1 MSYRMF
7 YNLCIT
13 IECSCADPVECRFV
27 VSIGGGRKP
36 VGGSCRVSD
45 RHQVAGHHSFQVSH
59 HRQLLCSRISSWARA
74 PNYHP
79 SCERL
84 QKEEMEQLEEEG
96 NPTKDWVEDSD
107 YESQPVVDE
116 AFFTKGRDLQS
127 TAVNHK
133 YTEKEREVLGSYD
146 SMDYL
151 PPHSQVGNNGY
162 SK

>member
-1 MSYRMF
+1 
-7 YNLCIT
+7 
-13 IECSCADPVECRFV
+13 
-27 VSIGGGRKP
+27 
-36 VGGSCRVSD
+36 
-45 RHQVAGHHSFQVSH
+45 
-59 HRQLLCSRISSWARA
+59 
-74 PNYHP
+74 
-79 SCERL
+79 
-84 QKEEMEQLEEEG
+84 MEQLEEEG
-96 NPTKDWVEDSD
+96 NPTTDWVEDSD

-151 PPHSQVGNNGY
+151 PPHSQVGNFGY

>member
-1 MSYRMF
+1 
-7 YNLCIT
+7 
-13 IECSCADPVECRFV
+13 
-27 VSIGGGRKP
+27 
-36 VGGSCRVSD
+36 
-45 RHQVAGHHSFQVSH
+45 
-59 HRQLLCSRISSWARA
+59 
-74 PNYHP
+74 
-79 SCERL
+79 
-84 QKEEMEQLEEEG
+84 MEQLEEEG

-133 YTEKEREVLGSYD
+133 YTEKESEVLGSYD

-151 PPHSQVGNNGY
+151 PPHSQVGNCGY

>member
-74 PNYHP
+74 PNYHS

-84 QKEEMEQLEEEG
+84 QKVEMEQLEEEG

-133 YTEKEREVLGSYD
+133 YTEQEREVLGSYD

-151 PPHSQVGNNGY
+151 PPHSQVGNY
-162 SK
+162 DCLK

>member
-1 MSYRMF
+1 
-7 YNLCIT
+7 
-13 IECSCADPVECRFV
+13 
-27 VSIGGGRKP
+27 
-36 VGGSCRVSD
+36 
-45 RHQVAGHHSFQVSH
+45 
-59 HRQLLCSRISSWARA
+59 
-74 PNYHP
+74 
-79 SCERL
+79 
-84 QKEEMEQLEEEG
+84 MEQLEEEG

-151 PPHSQVGNNGY
+151 PPHSQVGNY
-162 SK
+162 DCLK